1 MLLLLLYWLWLYCI
15 ELLLYVEVCWL
26 LNVVL
31 FLMLWCIL
39 GPVFRVVA
47 VCCNILVAVAVVY
60 WQLYAVCCCC
70 MLWYDGCCVWCVVV
84 VCCSMMAAVC
94 GVLLLYAVV

>member
-26 LNVVL
+26 MNVVL

-47 VCCNILVAVAVVY
+47 VCCNILVAVVLFLMLCYWHLYVVFL
-60 WQLYAVCCCC
+60 LY
-70 MLWYDGCCVWCVVV
+70 DTIP
-84 VCCSMMAAVC
+84 AAVC
-94 GVLLLYAVV
+94 FFCDLRSL